1 MPTVT
6 ATLTLSYG
14 DSIPA
19 GQNIPNRSTLTY
31 TADYTEKSLKTVAVP
46 ASTVAFP
53 VTLDTVTAPKL
64 LLARSLDVDVE
75 LGLSDG
81 VDTVPTAL
89 AAAEGWVLLIN
100 PNGQDINALSITTPA
115 SPAGGARIEILAFE

>member
-1 MPTVT
+1 MPTAT

-14 DSIPA
+14 DSVPA
-19 GQNIPNRSTLTY
+19 GQNIPNRTTLTFSVE
-31 TADYTEKSLKTVAVP
+31 YTEKSLKTVAVP

-53 VTLDTVTAPKL
+53 VALDTVAAPKL

-81 VDTVPTAL
+81 VDTVATAL
-89 AAAEGWVLLIN
+89 AAASGWILISN
-100 PNGQDINALSITTPA
+100 PNGQDVNALTITTPA